1 MKQATLEHFK
11 NLFTNIIED
20 AGAEDLLLSEALNAD
35 SAGGDLVD
43 QALGDRDRSLALK
56 LKGRQGFFL
65 KKVAVALEKIENG
78 SFGQCEEC
86 DGDISTGRLLAR
98 PTATLCI
105 ACKEEQ
111 ENGEQHIPYQKR
123 SHTHGLGLSTKSD
136 KVVALH
142 FTDNSGDNKKRTI
155 GQNSIN
161 I

>member
-11 NLFTNIIED
+11 SLFTNILED
-20 AGAEDLLLSEALNAD
+20 AANEDLLLNEALNRNS
-35 SAGGDLVD
+35 SAGDLVD
-43 QALGDRDRSLALK
+43 QALGDRDRQMALK

-65 KKVAVALEKIENG
+65 KKVETALEKIEEG
-78 SFGQCEEC
+78 TFGECEEC
-86 DGDISTGRLLAR
+86 GCDISTGRLLAR

-123 SHTHGLGLSTKSD
+123 SHTHGLGLNTKSD

-155 GQNSIN
+155 GQSSLNL
-161 I
+161 